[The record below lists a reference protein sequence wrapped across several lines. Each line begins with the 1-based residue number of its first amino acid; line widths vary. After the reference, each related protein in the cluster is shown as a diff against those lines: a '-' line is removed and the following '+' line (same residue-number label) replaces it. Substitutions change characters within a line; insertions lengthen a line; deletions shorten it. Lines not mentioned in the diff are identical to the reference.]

1 VLAVDEDAIIE
12 DDDEAVADVEALP
25 DVESSTAEVEGDLD
39 VEFDV
44 AASVETA
51 ATEEEDE
58 AIVESR
64 VVVDVELSTTEDE
77 DDVIVEFEPIA
88 NTDTD
93 TVVEDEDELVLELE
107 IVSDAEEELEDVA
120 EMALACRLPSVEL
133 LELYVESMLEELE
146 IGWLNDEDELER
158 ILLEDLEVE
167 IPRLLEDKVE
177 LPMLLE
183 DVELLMLA
191 EDDAKIERILLNELD
206 EIVLDFD
213 VLLLVEDAKLRLEDG
228 VGEVDKIFGEELDRD
243 ELKED
248 EAEELPAFWL
258 LLLTLEEL
266 LLILAE
272 LLLVVVELLLFLL
285 DVLVLFVLDLI
296 LVSDALNELEVVAV
310 TFFVSFLLA
319 VNGFALCF
327 VTCYLTYSVEVTVLD
342 TVAVTT
348 TFEGDVALMVLSTV
362 FVEILRRDWQ
372 YGVATEG
379 LRLLTTDWTLLIV
392 QVLTARSWKS
402 RGDPAT
408 MLAAAMGTR
417 IFEARIVASHKP
429 PSTF

>member
-1 VLAVDEDAIIE
+1 
-12 DDDEAVADVEALP
+12 
-25 DVESSTAEVEGDLD
+25 VESCTAEVEDDLD
-39 VEFDV
+39 VEFEV
-44 AASVETA
+44 AADVEATTA
-51 ATEEEDE
+51 EEEDDTT
-58 AIVESR
+58 VESR

-77 DDVIVEFEPIA
+77 DDVIVEFEPVA

-107 IVSDAEEELEDVA
+107 IVSDAEEELEGVA
-120 EMALACRLPSVEL
+120 EMALARRLPSVEL

-146 IGWLNDEDELER
+146 IGWLDDEDELER
-158 ILLEDLEVE
+158 TLLEDVDVE
-167 IPRLLEDKVE
+167 IPRLLEDNVE

-183 DVELLMLA
+183 DVELLMLT
-191 EDDAKIERILLNELD
+191 EDDVKVERTLLDGLD
-206 EIVLDFD
+206 EMMLDVD
-213 VLLLVEDAKLRLEDG
+213 LLLLVEDARLRLEDG
-228 VGEVDKIFGEELDRD
+228 VGEIDEIFEVELNRD
-243 ELKED
+243 ELDDD

-319 VNGFALCF
+319 VNEFALCF

-348 TFEGDVALMVLSTV
+348 IFEGDVALMVLSTV

-379 LRLLTTDWTLLIV
+379 LRLLTTDWTLLMV
-392 QVLTARSWKS
+392 HVLTARSWKS

-417 IFEARIVASHKP
+417 IFEARIVAPHKP
-429 PSTF
+429 LSTF